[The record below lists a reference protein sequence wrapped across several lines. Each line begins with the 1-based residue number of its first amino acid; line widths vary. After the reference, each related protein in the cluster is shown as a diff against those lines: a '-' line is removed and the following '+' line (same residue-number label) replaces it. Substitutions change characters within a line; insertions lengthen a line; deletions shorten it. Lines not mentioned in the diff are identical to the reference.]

1 MKKILCCIL
10 IFFGLIGCANQA
22 QEIYMST
29 TSAIYIDENLVG
41 KKVYVNFNE
50 NEGNLTEVVKFELIK
65 NGYIITQ
72 EELSDI
78 NIKGCINFFRKNSF
92 SRPTMLMDMGFGFGR
107 HYRSRSFGLL
117 YSTDPFNDD
126 FYNKEYYYDAQISLF
141 ITIKNK
147 NTYSTNLNLESE
159 KSQIDFS
166 KECTMF
172 NFNDKI
178 AKKVVEILNGY

>member
-22 QEIYMST
+22 QEIYMQA
-29 TSAIYIDENLVG
+29 TSAIYIDENLMG

-78 NIKGCINFFRKNSF
+78 NVKGRINFFRKNSL
-92 SRPTMLMDMGFGFGR
+92 SKPTILMDTCFSR
-107 HYRSRSFGLL
+107 HYRNRNL
-117 YSTDPFNDD
+117 YYTDPFNDD

-166 KECTMF
+166 KERTMS

>member
-10 IFFGLIGCANQA
+10 IFFGLIGCANQ
-22 QEIYMST
+22 EIYMQA

-65 NGYIITQ
+65 NGYIITK

-78 NIKGCINFFRKNSF
+78 NIKGRINFFRKNSF
-92 SRPTMLMDMGFGFGR
+92 SRPTMLMNMGFGFGR
-107 HYRSRSFGLL
+107 HYRNRNFL
-117 YSTDPFNDD
+117 YYTDPFNDD

-159 KSQIDFS
+159 KSTFQ
-166 KECTMF
+166 KNALCL
-172 NFNDKI
+172 
-178 AKKVVEILNGY
+178 ILTIR

>member
-107 HYRSRSFGLL
+107 LIGAEALAFYTLL
-117 YSTDPFNDD
+117 ILLMTIF
-126 FYNKEYYYDAQISLF
+126 
-141 ITIKNK
+141 TIKSIIMMPK
-147 NTYSTNLNLESE
+147 FHYL
-159 KSQIDFS
+159 
-166 KECTMF
+166 
-172 NFNDKI
+172 
-178 AKKVVEILNGY
+178 